1 MEENVKRTVTS
12 EASGRPKGEGE
23 ASATKQKKP
32 APKRLACCVDYYD
45 KLSNLLEDLRKVE
58 RFAQLL
64 PAAEVI
70 ILNC

>member
-1 MEENVKRTVTS
+1 M
-12 EASGRPKGEGE
+12 
-23 ASATKQKKP
+23 QKEQTLKF
-32 APKRLACCVDYYD
+32 
-45 KLSNLLEDLRKVE
+45 SNLLEDLRKLG

>member
-1 MEENVKRTVTS
+1 MAGAEPHGQGTD
-12 EASGRPKGEGE
+12 
-23 ASATKQKKP
+23 KQKASP
-32 APKRLACCVDYYD
+32 ERLAFLVDYYD
-45 KLSNLLEDLRKVE
+45 KLSNLLEDLRKLG

>member
-1 MEENVKRTVTS
+1 MTS
-12 EASGRPKGEGE
+12 KSIGLISHPPG
-23 ASATKQKKP
+23 
-32 APKRLACCVDYYD
+32 VDQTH
-45 KLSNLLEDLRKVE
+45 KFSNLLEDLRKLG

>member
-1 MEENVKRTVTS
+1 MKTEK
-12 EASGRPKGEGE
+12 ASPE
-23 ASATKQKKP
+23 
-32 APKRLACCVDYYD
+32 RLACLVDYYD

>member
-1 MEENVKRTVTS
+1 MYRIKKETGEIERL
-12 EASGRPKGEGE
+12 SG
-23 ASATKQKKP
+23 
-32 APKRLACCVDYYD
+32 LVDYYD